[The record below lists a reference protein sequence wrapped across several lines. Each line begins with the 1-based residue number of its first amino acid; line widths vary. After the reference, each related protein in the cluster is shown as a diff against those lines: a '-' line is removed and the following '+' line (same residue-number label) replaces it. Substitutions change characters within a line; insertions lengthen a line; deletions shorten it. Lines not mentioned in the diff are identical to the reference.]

1 MLENV
6 ALNVVAIASCCVVG
20 LLVRLI
26 DRMDESNRLLDEI
39 ADLLSIEDDD
49 GGEPEDVPEPSA
61 EKTNV
66 IPIVRR
72 TA

>member
-6 ALNVVAIASCCVVG
+6 ALNVIALSLCCVVS
-20 LLVRLI
+20 LLVGLI
-26 DRMDESNRLLDEI
+26 KRMDESNRLLDEI
-39 ADLLSIEDDD
+39 ADLLSIDDDD